1 MNIQESIGQEAVLLG
16 ISVLLGAAL
25 FLIYDVLRIFRRI
38 FPHGTIWI
46 GIEDFFYWILCTA
59 AVFVMLYREN
69 DGMVR
74 GFSLGGVVIGMALY
88 YFLLS
93 RFVIQ
98 ILVKILRTILG
109 FFCKTGSVLFSPFRR
124 VGGKI
129 FHFIKKRLKKIVK
142 AIKIGISKR

>member
-16 ISVLLGAAL
+16 ISMLLGAAL
-25 FLIYDVLRIFRRI
+25 FLVYDILRIFRRI
-38 FPHGTIWI
+38 FPHGAIWI
-46 GIEDFFYWILCTA
+46 GVEDFCYWILCTA

-88 YFLLS
+88 YFLFS
-93 RFVIQ
+93 RFVIK

-109 FFCKTGSVLFSPFRR
+109 FFGKTGSVLFSPFRKA
-124 VGGKI
+124 GTKI
-129 FHFIKKRLKKIVK
+129 FLFFKKRLKKIAK

>member
-1 MNIQESIGQEAVLLG
+1 MNIQESIGQEAILLG
-16 ISVLLGAAL
+16 ISILLGAAL
-25 FLIYDVLRIFRRI
+25 FLVYDILRIFRRI

-46 GIEDFFYWILCTA
+46 GVEDFCYWILCTA

-74 GFSLGGVVIGMALY
+74 GFSLGGLVIGMALY

-93 RFVIQ
+93 RYVIK
-98 ILVKILRTILG
+98 ILVKILRIILG
-109 FFCKTGSVLFSPFRR
+109 FFGRMGSILFSPFRKA
-124 VGGKI
+124 GGKI
-129 FHFIKKRLKKIVK
+129 FGFLKKRLKKIVK